1 MSEMLSKHIKGLH
14 LHIVEVDDS
23 IQTWLEVSVT
33 SVEPRG
39 GGVSEGWGLLLK
51 PALTR

>member
-1 MSEMLSKHIKGLH
+1 MLSKHIKGLH

-33 SVEPRG
+33 SVELRG
-39 GGVSEGWGLLLK
+39 WASQRGEGFY
-51 PALTR
+51 